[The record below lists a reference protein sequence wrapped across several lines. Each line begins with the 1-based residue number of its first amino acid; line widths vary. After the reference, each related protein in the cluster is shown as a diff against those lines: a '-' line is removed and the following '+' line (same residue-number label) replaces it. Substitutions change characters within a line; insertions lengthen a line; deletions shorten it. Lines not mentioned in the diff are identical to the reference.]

1 MNFKDGLLKKYQT
14 KAPEDE
20 RVQAYIKGVF
30 QELTIMNNLLKQEN
44 IDKIGNLL
52 LEYRKNNALA
62 LILDSI
68 EKN

>member
-1 MNFKDGLLKKYQT
+1 
-14 KAPEDE
+14 
-20 RVQAYIKGVF
+20 
-30 QELTIMNNLLKQEN
+30 MNNLLKQEN

-68 EKN
+68 EKI